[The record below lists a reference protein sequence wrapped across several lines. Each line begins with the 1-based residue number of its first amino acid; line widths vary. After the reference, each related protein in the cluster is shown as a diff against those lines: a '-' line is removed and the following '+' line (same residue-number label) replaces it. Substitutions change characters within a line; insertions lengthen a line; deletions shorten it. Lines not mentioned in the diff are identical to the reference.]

1 MKDKNISE
9 INNKWICPNCGQV
22 NNDAFCSKCGHK
34 KPLEAVNP
42 MNELQNLVE
51 NNMINDNSGRK
62 IDTEISNKINP
73 LEELQDLVKEPI
85 LKTNIS
91 KRNSSTI
98 NESGSIL
105 KYIIIG
111 VILVLG
117 VFLGIYF
124 FSNKTANDIS
134 SNTSN
139 NGIISNEEKNI
150 LSVNSDLSLGGVE
163 LGYSIEQMHKVLGKE
178 TSIDEKDSYKFYNYS
193 DIQVGIKNGK
203 VDALVSNSSAV
214 ATKRGIHQ
222 GSSLKDVFDKYGD
235 NYNKMDYDDLILY
248 EYTFA
253 TDNNKNGIL
262 RFAISKSNNQVNYI
276 SVRIPEED
284 LNTKSITTTDNSTSN
299 VTNANVT
306 NANEAAQA
314 LNNYYAAI
322 NKHDMRAAY
331 NILSDDMQ
339 THMGSLNDYAD
350 GYKTTLSDS
359 ISNVQV
365 TSNSGDEIALS
376 YTLTARDSYNSNSIK
391 EQTFACTALLSKKT
405 GSWHIVDMSAKK
417 QGERIMSR

>member
-117 VFLGIYF
+117 IFLGIYF

-150 LSVNSDLSLGGVE
+150 PSVNSDLSLGGVE

-299 VTNANVT
+299 VTNAN
-306 NANEAAQA
+306 EAAQA

-376 YTLTARDSYNSNSIK
+376 YTLTARDGYNGNSIK

-417 QGERIMSR
+417 QGERIMSK